1 MPGFFWARW
10 RARKRLV
17 RFLDACLRGAG
28 QVVFQ
33 DHPRAGLAF
42 LAAIAWAAWQA
53 ALPALLAG
61 ALLGLLASTAAAL
74 VLRADEAALRRGLHG
89 FNGLLV
95 GVALP
100 VFLAPTPAMALLLVL
115 GAAASTPLM
124 QAITR
129 LMQRLGLPALTAPF
143 LATTWALLLV
153 AQALGLPAAP
163 AAASAGTAGLDAALP
178 GGELPGDE
186 LPGDELPARVWP
198 LLRGLLVAPAQVFLL
213 DDPVSGLL
221 VLLGLALASRRAL
234 GWALLGA
241 TLASA
246 TAWAAGLDAAGLG
259 RGVYGFSAVL
269 TAVALGDAA
278 PAASRRQR
286 LAVLPAIVLT
296 VLAQAALNAVFAGVA
311 LPALTAPFVLV
322 TWLFLR
328 LRAGA

>member
-1 MPGFFWARW
+1 M
-10 RARKRLV
+10 RLSCWGRGCASNTV
-17 RFLDACLRGAG
+17 LRLADACLRGAG

-33 DHPRAGLAF
+33 DHPLSGLAF

-61 ALLGLLASTAAAL
+61 ALLGLLASTAAAH

-100 VFLAPTPAMALLLVL
+100 VFLAPTPAMVLLLVL

-143 LATTWALLLV
+143 LVTTWALLLV
-153 AQALGLPAAP
+153 AQGLGLPAAP

-178 GGELPGDE
+178 GG
-186 LPGDELPARVWP
+186 ELPARVWP

-246 TAWAAGLDAAGLG
+246 AAWAAGLDAAGLG

-296 VLAQAALNAVFAGVA
+296 VLAQAALNAVFGGVA

>member
-1 MPGFFWARW
+1 M
-10 RARKRLV
+10 RLSCWGRGCASNTV
-17 RFLDACLRGAG
+17 LRLADACLRGAG

-33 DHPRAGLAF
+33 DHPLAGLAF

-178 GGELPGDE
+178 GGELP
-186 LPGDELPARVWP
+186 ARVWP

-296 VLAQAALNAVFAGVA
+296 VLAQAALNAVFGGVA

>member
-1 MPGFFWARW
+1 M
-10 RARKRLV
+10 RLSCWGRGCASNTV
-17 RFLDACLRGAG
+17 LRLADACLRGAG

-33 DHPRAGLAF
+33 DHPLSGLAF

-61 ALLGLLASTAAAL
+61 ALLGLLASTAAAH

-100 VFLAPTPAMALLLVL
+100 VFLAPTPAMVLLLVL

-163 AAASAGTAGLDAALP
+163 AAASTGAAGLDAALP
-178 GGELPGDE
+178 GG
-186 LPGDELPARVWP
+186 ELPARVWP

-296 VLAQAALNAVFAGVA
+296 VLAQAALNAVFGGVA

>member
-1 MPGFFWARW
+1 M
-10 RARKRLV
+10 RLSCWGRGCASNTV
-17 RFLDACLRGAG
+17 LRLADACLRGAG

-33 DHPRAGLAF
+33 DHPLSGLAF

-61 ALLGLLASTAAAL
+61 ALLGLLASTAAAH

-115 GAAASTPLM
+115 GAAASAPLM

-153 AQALGLPAAP
+153 AKALGLPAAP
-163 AAASAGTAGLDAALP
+163 AAASTGAAGLDAALP
-178 GGELPGDE
+178 GG
-186 LPGDELPARVWP
+186 ELPARVWP

-296 VLAQAALNAVFAGVA
+296 VLAQAALNAVFGGVA

>member
-1 MPGFFWARW
+1 M
-10 RARKRLV
+10 RLSCWGRGCASNTV
-17 RFLDACLRGAG
+17 LRLADACLRGAG

-33 DHPRAGLAF
+33 DHPLSGLAF

-61 ALLGLLASTAAAL
+61 ALLGLLASTAAAH

-115 GAAASTPLM
+115 GAAASAPLM

-163 AAASAGTAGLDAALP
+163 AAASTGAAGLDAALP
-178 GGELPGDE
+178 GG
-186 LPGDELPARVWP
+186 ELPARVWP

-296 VLAQAALNAVFAGVA
+296 VLAQAALNAGFGGVA

>member
-1 MPGFFWARW
+1 M
-10 RARKRLV
+10 RLSCWGRGCASNTV
-17 RFLDACLRGAG
+17 LRLADACLRGAG

-33 DHPRAGLAF
+33 DHPLSGLAF

-61 ALLGLLASTAAAL
+61 ALLGLLASTAAAH

-115 GAAASTPLM
+115 GAAASAPLM

-178 GGELPGDE
+178 GG
-186 LPGDELPARVWP
+186 ELPARVWP

-296 VLAQAALNAVFAGVA
+296 VLAQAALNAVFGGVA

>member
-1 MPGFFWARW
+1 M
-10 RARKRLV
+10 RLSCWGRGCASNTV
-17 RFLDACLRGAG
+17 LRLADACLRGAG

-33 DHPRAGLAF
+33 DHPLSGLAF

-61 ALLGLLASTAAAL
+61 ALLGLLASTAAAH

-115 GAAASTPLM
+115 GAAASAPLM

-163 AAASAGTAGLDAALP
+163 AAASTGAAGLDAALP
-178 GGELPGDE
+178 GG
-186 LPGDELPARVWP
+186 ELPARVWP

-296 VLAQAALNAVFAGVA
+296 VLAQAALNAVFGGVA

>member
-1 MPGFFWARW
+1 M
-10 RARKRLV
+10 RLSCWGRGCASNTV
-17 RFLDACLRGAG
+17 LRLADACLRGAG

-33 DHPRAGLAF
+33 DHPLSGLAF

-74 VLRADEAALRRGLHG
+74 VLRADEAALRRGLYG

-100 VFLAPTPAMALLLVL
+100 VFLAPTPAMVLLLVL

-178 GGELPGDE
+178 GGELPG
-186 LPGDELPARVWP
+186 GELPARVWP

-296 VLAQAALNAVFAGVA
+296 VLAQAALNAVFGGVA

>member
-1 MPGFFWARW
+1 
-10 RARKRLV
+10 
-17 RFLDACLRGAG
+17 
-28 QVVFQ
+28 
-33 DHPRAGLAF
+33 
-42 LAAIAWAAWQA
+42 
-53 ALPALLAG
+53 
-61 ALLGLLASTAAAL
+61 
-74 VLRADEAALRRGLHG
+74 
-89 FNGLLV
+89 
-95 GVALP
+95 
-100 VFLAPTPAMALLLVL
+100 
-115 GAAASTPLM
+115 
-124 QAITR
+124 
-129 LMQRLGLPALTAPF
+129 MQRLGLPALTAPF

-163 AAASAGTAGLDAALP
+163 AAASTGAAGLDAALP
-178 GGELPGDE
+178 GG
-186 LPGDELPARVWP
+186 ELPARVWP

-296 VLAQAALNAVFAGVA
+296 VLAQAALNAVFGGVA

>member
-1 MPGFFWARW
+1 M
-10 RARKRLV
+10 RLSCWGRGCASNTV
-17 RFLDACLRGAG
+17 LRLADACLRGAG

-33 DHPRAGLAF
+33 DHPLSGLAF

-74 VLRADEAALRRGLHG
+74 VLRADEAALRRGLYG

-100 VFLAPTPAMALLLVL
+100 VFLAPTPAMVLLLVL

-163 AAASAGTAGLDAALP
+163 AAASTGAAGLDAALP
-178 GGELPGDE
+178 GG
-186 LPGDELPARVWP
+186 ELPARVWP

-296 VLAQAALNAVFAGVA
+296 VLAQAALNAVFGGVA

>member
-1 MPGFFWARW
+1 M
-10 RARKRLV
+10 RLSCWGRGCASNTV
-17 RFLDACLRGAG
+17 LRLADACLRGAG

-33 DHPRAGLAF
+33 DHPLSGLAF

-61 ALLGLLASTAAAL
+61 ALLGLLASTAAAH

-115 GAAASTPLM
+115 GAAASAPLM

-153 AQALGLPAAP
+153 AKALGLPAAP
-163 AAASAGTAGLDAALP
+163 AAASAGAAGLDAALP
-178 GGELPGDE
+178 GG
-186 LPGDELPARVWP
+186 ELPARVWP

-296 VLAQAALNAVFAGVA
+296 VLAQAALNAVFGGVA

>member
-1 MPGFFWARW
+1 M
-10 RARKRLV
+10 RLSCWGRGCASNTV
-17 RFLDACLRGAG
+17 LRLADACLRGAG

-33 DHPRAGLAF
+33 DHPLSGLAF

-61 ALLGLLASTAAAL
+61 ALLGLLASTAAAH

-100 VFLAPTPAMALLLVL
+100 VFLAPTPAMVLLLVL

-143 LATTWALLLV
+143 LVTTWALLLV
-153 AQALGLPAAP
+153 AQGLGLPAAP

-178 GGELPGDE
+178 GG
-186 LPGDELPARVWP
+186 ELPARVWP

-296 VLAQAALNAVFAGVA
+296 VLAQAALNAVFGGVA

>member
-1 MPGFFWARW
+1 M
-10 RARKRLV
+10 RLSCWGRGCASNTV
-17 RFLDACLRGAG
+17 LRLADACLRGAG

-33 DHPRAGLAF
+33 DHPLSGLAF

-115 GAAASTPLM
+115 GAAASAPLM

-163 AAASAGTAGLDAALP
+163 AAASAGAAGLDAALP
-178 GGELPGDE
+178 GG
-186 LPGDELPARVWP
+186 ELPARVWP

-296 VLAQAALNAVFAGVA
+296 VLAQAALNAGFGGVA